1 MSQHGETA
9 QDGAQPGATEKP
21 TLFSNRDQAE
31 FLARI
36 SHEIRTP
43 LNAIMG
49 YAEMLGK
56 TKLDARQELFAG
68 NIVKSSLSLVELL
81 DTWMARG
88 KTPEQDHGQTS
99 ATQDGAAGLGQGG
112 ALFKLLV
119 IEDSSMIRD
128 LFVDIFSEEAAAT
141 VFAASSGAR
150 GLELAQSEKP
160 QLIFIDLHLP
170 DTDGWQVAQ
179 TLRSD
184 PRTASIPLV
193 VMTGQLLQPEEY
205 STHFNDCLQKPFQLR
220 QLRSLVDAWKNQTQ
234 DCADPTAATPPP
246 AATEAGADLPAGQE
260 MDDDWQERLRPRW
273 NAELAALLQEADST
287 GSLQAAAE
295 LGRCMQRAGADQGCA
310 FMQEAGERLLR
321 HATGPDI
328 AAVEDILA
336 HLARLGM
343 PS

>member
-9 QDGAQPGATEKP
+9 QNKAQPGAMEKP
-21 TLFSNRDQAE
+21 ALFSSRDQAE

-56 TKLDARQELFAG
+56 TKLDAKQELFAG

-81 DTWMARG
+81 DTWLARV
-88 KTPEQDHGQTS
+88 KTPEQDHGQTG
-99 ATQDGAAGLGQGG
+99 AAQDGATGPLQGEES
-112 ALFKLLV
+112 FKLLV

-128 LFVDIFSEEAAAT
+128 LFADIFSEEATAT
-141 VFAASSGAR
+141 VFAASNGAR
-150 GLELAQSEKP
+150 GLELAQSEQP
-160 QLIFIDLHLP
+160 RLIFIDLHLP

-179 TLRSD
+179 TLRND
-184 PRTASIPLV
+184 PRTAAIPLV

-205 STHFNDCLQKPFQLR
+205 SAYFNDCLQKPFQLR
-220 QLRSLVDAWKNQTQ
+220 QLRSLVDAWKNL
-234 DCADPTAATPPP
+234 DRAGADAPP
-246 AATEAGADLPAGQE
+246 AAPSPLAAEAGADLPAGQE
-260 MDDDWQERLRPRW
+260 VDDDWPERLRPWW
-273 NAELAALLQEADST
+273 NAQLAALLQEAGTT

-295 LGRCMQRAGADQGCA
+295 LGRSMRQAGADQGCA
-310 FMQEAGERLLR
+310 PMQEAGERLLR

-328 AAVEDILA
+328 AAVEDILT
-336 HLARLGM
+336 HLVCLGI